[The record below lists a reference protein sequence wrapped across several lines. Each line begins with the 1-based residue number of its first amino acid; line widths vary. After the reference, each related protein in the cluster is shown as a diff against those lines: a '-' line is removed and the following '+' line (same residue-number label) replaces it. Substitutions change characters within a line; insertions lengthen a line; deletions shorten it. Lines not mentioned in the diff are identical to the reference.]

1 MAMTVNTHEAS
12 ALMEKVLRA
21 GLVTM
26 LSGSPG
32 TSKSSLVY
40 QLAEKFG
47 LKVIDLRLSQCD
59 PVDLSGFPTI
69 NTAKTKSTY
78 IPMTTFPIE
87 GDPIPKG
94 YNGWLLF
101 LDEFN
106 SAPLSVQSAAYKLIL
121 DKQVGEFNLHKNV
134 AIVAAGNLATDNAIT
149 NRLST
154 AMQSRLVHL
163 ELKIN
168 PKHWLEWAATAGID
182 YRVQAYINYKPDGL
196 MIFDP
201 NHNDKTFANPRTW
214 EFLSSIIKQ
223 EIQINHDLL
232 PLLAGCVGEGSARQ
246 FYGFV
251 QVFDD
256 LPQVEE
262 LIKNPLTARIPNEPS
277 ALYAVAGLIAH
288 KITEANIDSLVQY
301 TERLP
306 VEFQVISLSGA
317 IKNNPKLIGN
327 ALVKQWVSRNASRM
341 L

>member
-1 MAMTVNTHEAS
+1 MALTVDTLQAVL
-12 ALMEKVLRA
+12 LMEKTLRA

-40 QLAEKFG
+40 QLADKFK

-59 PVDLSGFPTI
+59 PTDLLGMVNF
-69 NTAKTKSTY
+69 NADRTKCGY
-78 IPMTTFPIE
+78 APMSTFPIE

-94 YNGWLLF
+94 YGGWLLF

-106 SAPLSVQSAAYKLIL
+106 SAPLSVQAAAYKLVL
-121 DKQVGEFNLHKNV
+121 DKKVGEFKLHKNV
-134 AIVAAGNLATDNAIT
+134 AIIAAGNLATDSAIT

-163 ELKIN
+163 ELKMN

-201 NHNDKTFANPRTW
+201 NHNDKTFANARTW
-214 EFLSSIIKQ
+214 HFLSDIIKPEA
-223 EIQINHDLL
+223 EISSDLL

-251 QVFDD
+251 KVFDD
-256 LPQVEE
+256 LPQISK
-262 LIKNPLTARIPNEPS
+262 LIKNPLTAKLPSEPS

-288 KITEANIDSLVQY
+288 KVNKDNIDSLVQY
-301 TERLP
+301 AERLP
-306 VEFQVISLSGA
+306 VEFQVISISGA
-317 IKNNPKLIGN
+317 IKNNPALIGN
-327 ALVKQWVSRNASRM
+327 TYVKAWVSRNASRM